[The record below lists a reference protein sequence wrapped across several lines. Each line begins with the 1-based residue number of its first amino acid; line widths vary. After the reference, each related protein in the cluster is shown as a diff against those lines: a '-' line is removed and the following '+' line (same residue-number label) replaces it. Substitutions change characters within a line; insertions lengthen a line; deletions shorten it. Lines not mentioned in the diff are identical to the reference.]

1 MVGRNGFPHSFLEP
15 IVSGYSGGGRAG
27 FSPASP
33 ARKSSLRRAS
43 APLSP
48 SPGLTIPNVDDTV
61 ARWTGRVKGSM
72 PSFDLSPSQRG
83 KAIRSTSYTCPRSTN
98 CPLRCYGLAFGGL
111 LKRFLTPV
119 FFSLLLIS
127 MVHSIFGV
135 ELVLVSSNG
144 RPLAGAHV
152 TVVGLPGSWIA
163 DGQGLVDLDPTP
175 DLPVVLIVA
184 RADGV
189 ALKPMTL
196 VEWAEEPPQT
206 LVIGAIGGTV
216 EVVSAVISDLEL
228 PPAAVATILG
238 REELDQRVPTS
249 LSDVMATVPGA
260 GRGGEGRSVVPSLR
274 GLPKHRTLI
283 LLDDGRVVTERRA
296 GASATFLDPDTLGE
310 IEVIRGP
317 GSVAYGS
324 DAFGGIIRARS
335 RMPSPYPDGIGVRYA
350 LEGAQGMPGWGA
362 AADVEMP
369 LAGGGFLLG
378 AHVRDYSDYSSPE
391 GEVFDTRWETW
402 GIRAGWQRVI
412 GRGVLRMS
420 WRSDRARDVGKPSP
434 ESKTKRRF
442 YPLED
447 SDRLNLAFEQPLSG
461 DWKRLSVSV
470 AWDRYQLVLNKDDLD
485 PGSQPTERAQSD
497 TRANDMEMRLEVE
510 RSLGSS
516 RLVLG
521 ANITSRY
528 GLESLNTGFEAGP
541 DGQLQEI
548 FSEKAIKDA
557 ENQDYGLFAALH
569 GSLGPVRLSGG
580 LRLDLVRTSNSGG
593 YFGDHSTS
601 DEAVSGYVGAG
612 IELVDNLELTLQ
624 LARGFRD
631 PLLSDRYYRGETGRG
646 FITGNPGLDPET
658 ANQFDLALRYR
669 SGTWNVGGSAYL
681 YRIRDMVERYKI
693 DDDYF
698 FRNRGEGEIR
708 GIELEAARSLSDSLS
723 LHLGA
728 WWLDGEVRD
737 DGSPVDDIPA
747 PGVSLVLRDSKPEGL
762 RWMIRG
768 AAFARHDDPG
778 PSEQIIPGYAV
789 LDGAIGWAFSEK
801 IQLQLLGRNLFD
813 RTYLGSADED
823 AVLAPGRSFTL
834 TLRGRL

>member
-1 MVGRNGFPHSFLEP
+1 
-15 IVSGYSGGGRAG
+15 
-27 FSPASP
+27 
-33 ARKSSLRRAS
+33 
-43 APLSP
+43 
-48 SPGLTIPNVDDTV
+48 
-61 ARWTGRVKGSM
+61 
-72 PSFDLSPSQRG
+72 
-83 KAIRSTSYTCPRSTN
+83 
-98 CPLRCYGLAFGGL
+98 
-111 LKRFLTPV
+111 
-119 FFSLLLIS
+119 
-127 MVHSIFGV
+127 MVHSICAV
-135 ELVLVSSNG
+135 ELVLVGSDG
-144 RPLAGAHV
+144 KPLPGAHV
-152 TVVGLPGSWIA
+152 TAVGLPGSWIA

-175 DLPVVLIVA
+175 ELPVVLIVA

-189 ALKPMTL
+189 ALKPLTL
-196 VEWAEEPPQT
+196 VHWAEEQPQT
-206 LVIGAIGGTV
+206 LVIEAIGGTV

-238 REELDQRVPTS
+238 REELDARVPAS
-249 LSDVMATVPGA
+249 LTDVLATVPGA

-350 LEGAQGMPGWGA
+350 LEGAQGTPGWGA
-362 AADVEMP
+362 AADVEGP

-391 GEVFDTRWETW
+391 GEAFDTRWETW

-412 GRGVLRMS
+412 GRGVLRVS

-434 ESKTKRRF
+434 DSTTQRRF

-461 DWKRLSVSV
+461 AWKRLSVSV

-485 PGSQPTERAQSD
+485 PALQPTERTQSD
-497 TRANDMEMRLEVE
+497 TRANDVEMRLEVE

-516 RLVLG
+516 RLVTG
-521 ANITSRY
+521 ANLTSRY
-528 GLESLNTGFEAGP
+528 GLKALNTAFEAGGP
-541 DGQLQEI
+541 DGALQEI
-548 FSEKAIKDA
+548 SSETAIKDA

-569 GSLGPVRLSGG
+569 GSLGSVRLSGG

-601 DEAVSGYVGAG
+601 DEAVSGYIGGG
-612 IELVDNLELTLQ
+612 IDLVDNLELTLQ
-624 LARGFRD
+624 VAHGFRD

-646 FITGNPGLDPET
+646 FITGNPDLNPET
-658 ANQFDLALRYR
+658 ADQLDLALRYR
-669 SGTWNVGGSAYL
+669 SGTWNMGGSAYL
-681 YRIRDMVERYKI
+681 YRIKDMVERYKI
-693 DDDYF
+693 GDDYF

-708 GIELEAARSLSDSLS
+708 GLELEAARSLSDSLS

-728 WWLDGEVRD
+728 WWLHGEVRD
-737 DGSPVDDIPA
+737 DGSPIDDIPA
-747 PGVSLVLRDSKPEGL
+747 PGVSLVLRCSKPKGL

-778 PSEQIIPGYAV
+778 PSEQVVPGYAV

-801 IQLQLLGRNLFD
+801 LQLQLLGRNLFD

-834 TLRGRL
+834 TLRGKL

>member
-1 MVGRNGFPHSFLEP
+1 
-15 IVSGYSGGGRAG
+15 
-27 FSPASP
+27 
-33 ARKSSLRRAS
+33 
-43 APLSP
+43 
-48 SPGLTIPNVDDTV
+48 
-61 ARWTGRVKGSM
+61 
-72 PSFDLSPSQRG
+72 
-83 KAIRSTSYTCPRSTN
+83 
-98 CPLRCYGLAFGGL
+98 
-111 LKRFLTPV
+111 
-119 FFSLLLIS
+119 
-127 MVHSIFGV
+127 MVHSTFAV
-135 ELVLVSSNG
+135 ELVLVGSDG
-144 RPLAGAHV
+144 KFLPGAHV
-152 TVVGLPGSWIA
+152 MVVGLPGSWIT

-175 DLPVVLIVA
+175 ELPVVLIVA

-189 ALKPMTL
+189 ALKPLTL
-196 VEWAEEPPQT
+196 VEWAEEQPQT
-206 LVIGAIGGTV
+206 LVVEAIGGTV

-228 PPAAVATILG
+228 PPAAAATILS
-238 REELDQRVPTS
+238 REELDERVPAS
-249 LSDVMATVPGA
+249 LADVLATVPGA
-260 GRGGEGRSVVPSLR
+260 GRVGEGRSVVPSLR

-335 RMPSPYPDGIGVRYA
+335 RMPSPYPDRIGVRYA
-350 LEGAQGMPGWGA
+350 LEGAQGTPGWGA
-362 AADVEMP
+362 AADVEGP
-369 LAGGGFLLG
+369 LAGGGVLIG

-391 GEVFDTRWETW
+391 GEVFDTRWESW
-402 GIRAGWQRVI
+402 GVRAGWQRVI

-461 DWKRLSVSV
+461 QWKRLSATV
-470 AWDRYQLVLNKDDLD
+470 AWDRYRLVLDKDDLD
-485 PGSQPTERAQSD
+485 AALQPTERAQSD
-497 TRANDMEMRLEVE
+497 TKANDLEMRLEVE

-521 ANITSRY
+521 TNITSRY
-528 GLESLNTGFEAGP
+528 GLEALNTGYEAGP
-541 DGQLQEI
+541 DGELQKI
-548 FSEKAIKDA
+548 FSEKAIRDA
-557 ENQDYGLFAALH
+557 DGRDYGLFAALH
-569 GSLGPVRLSGG
+569 GSIAGVRLSGG
-580 LRLDLVRTSNSGG
+580 LRLDAVRTCNSGG
-593 YFGDHSTS
+593 YFGDRSTS
-601 DEAVSGYVGAG
+601 DEAVSGYAGGA
-612 IELVDNLELTLQ
+612 IDLAHNLELTLQ
-624 LARGFRD
+624 VARGFRV

-646 FITGNPGLDPET
+646 FITGNPDLEPET
-658 ANQFDLALRYR
+658 ADQFDLALRYR
-669 SGTWNVGGSAYL
+669 SDTWNVGGSAYL
-681 YRIRDMVERYKI
+681 YRIKDLIERYKV
-693 DDDYF
+693 DGDYF

-708 GIELEAARSLSDSLS
+708 GLELEAARSLFGSVS

-737 DGSPVDDIPA
+737 DGSPIDDIPA

-768 AAFARHDDPG
+768 AAYARHDDPG
-778 PSEQIIPGYAV
+778 PSEQVVPGYAV
-789 LDGAIGWAFSEK
+789 LDGAIGWAFSESL
-801 IQLQLLGRNLFD
+801 QLQLLGRNLFD
-813 RTYLGSADED
+813 RAYLGSADED

>member
-1 MVGRNGFPHSFLEP
+1 M
-15 IVSGYSGGGRAG
+15 
-27 FSPASP
+27 
-33 ARKSSLRRAS
+33 
-43 APLSP
+43 
-48 SPGLTIPNVDDTV
+48 
-61 ARWTGRVKGSM
+61 
-72 PSFDLSPSQRG
+72 
-83 KAIRSTSYTCPRSTN
+83 
-98 CPLRCYGLAFGGL
+98 
-111 LKRFLTPV
+111 KRFLIPV
-119 FFSLLLIS
+119 FFSILLIS
-127 MVHSIFGV
+127 MVHSAFAV
-135 ELVLVSSNG
+135 ELVLVGSDG
-144 RPLAGAHV
+144 KPLPGAHV

-163 DGQGLVDLDPTP
+163 DGQGLVNLDPTP

-189 ALKPMTL
+189 ALKPLTL
-196 VEWAEEPPQT
+196 VEWAEEQPQT
-206 LVIGAIGGTV
+206 LVVGAIGGTV
-216 EVVSAVISDLEL
+216 EVISAVISDLEL
-228 PPAAVATILG
+228 PPAAMATILG
-238 REELDQRVPTS
+238 REELDERVPTS
-249 LSDVMATVPGA
+249 LTDVLATVPGA

-335 RMPSPYPDGIGVRYA
+335 RMPSPYPDRIGVRYA
-350 LEGAQGMPGWGA
+350 LEGSQGTPGWGA
-362 AADVEMP
+362 AADVEGP

-412 GRGVLRMS
+412 GRGVLRVS
-420 WRSDRARDVGKPSP
+420 WRSDRARDVGKPNP
-434 ESKTKRRF
+434 DSKTQRRF

-485 PGSQPTERAQSD
+485 LGLKPTERAQSD
-497 TRANDMEMRLEVE
+497 TRANDVEMRLEVE
-510 RSLGSS
+510 RSLGST
-516 RLVLG
+516 RLVMG
-521 ANITSRY
+521 TNITSRY
-528 GLESLNTGFEAGP
+528 GLKALNTAFEAGGT
-541 DGQLQEI
+541 DGALQEVS
-548 FSEKAIKDA
+548 SETAIKDA
-557 ENQDYGLFAALH
+557 ENQDYGLFTALH

-593 YFGDHSTS
+593 YFGDRSTS
-601 DEAVSGYVGAG
+601 DEAVSGYVGGG
-612 IELVDNLELTLQ
+612 IDLVDNLELTLQ
-624 LARGFRD
+624 VAHGFRD

-646 FITGNPGLDPET
+646 FITGNPDLGPET
-658 ANQFDLALRYR
+658 ADQLDLALRYR
-669 SGTWNVGGSAYL
+669 SDTWNVGGSAYL
-681 YRIRDMVERYKI
+681 YRIKDMVERYKVG
-693 DDDYF
+693 DDFF

-708 GIELEAARSLSDSLS
+708 GLELEAARMLSDSLS

-728 WWLDGEVRD
+728 WWLEGEVRD
-737 DGSPVDDIPA
+737 DHSAIDDIPA
-747 PGVSLVLRDSKPEGL
+747 PGVSLVLRDSKPKGL

-768 AAFARHDDPG
+768 AAYTRHDDTG
-778 PSEQIIPGYAV
+778 PSEQVVPGYAV
-789 LDGAIGWAFSEK
+789 LDGAIGWAFSEEL
-801 IQLQLLGRNLFD
+801 QLQLLGRNLFD

-823 AVLAPGRSFTL
+823 SVLAPGRSFTL
-834 TLRGRL
+834 TLRGQL